1 MKQLTTSYPIGGF
14 LIKHFQESQLNLPA
28 YVSALGYQNI
38 SKGIKRFRE
47 GLQSG
52 RLERTFRA
60 RLCAN
65 LSNEQVEELELLSR
79 YTEKQLKA
87 ELAEEQNRKEEYERA
102 RFAPLLHP
110 IARLANPSITL
121 FGLSGGFRKYIE
133 ILPRGIPSWTE
144 DAQRAFIRQKITENF
159 KKHEGTVKLLGPIV
173 HYLYAPVYKA
183 PLQEFSTNG
192 DYIRSHNDR
201 GLPSSWVSL
210 AR

>member
-1 MKQLTTSYPIGGF
+1 MKHLTSSYPIGGF

-28 YVSALGYQNI
+28 YVSALGYENI

-52 RLERTFRA
+52 RLEPTFRA
-60 RLCAN
+60 RLCAT
-65 LSNEQVEELELLSR
+65 LSNEQFEELELLSR
-79 YTEKQLKA
+79 STEKQLRA
-87 ELAEEQNRKEEYERA
+87 EFAEEQRRIEEYERV
-102 RFAPLLHP
+102 RFAPVLHP
-110 IARLANPSITL
+110 IAKLSNPSITL
-121 FGLSGGFRKYIE
+121 FGLSGGFRKYVE
-133 ILPRGIPSWTE
+133 ILPKGIPSWSE
-144 DAQRAFIRQKITENF
+144 AAQRSFLKRKIVENYQ
-159 KKHEGTVKLLGPIV
+159 KHEGTVKLLGPIV

-192 DYIRSHNDR
+192 DYVGSHNDR